1 MIMTI
6 TNRKD
11 KGEETVG
18 KEKAEFKLLNSA
30 LVILI

>member
-1 MIMTI
+1 MMMTI
-6 TNRKD
+6 LNRKD
-11 KGEETVG
+11 EDEEIAG